1 MTRPAPTGHYAE
13 VGARLRMTEGS
24 LRIAMH
30 RLRIRFGEL
39 LRGEVAQTVADPA
52 DVDDE
57 LRDVI
62 KSWLEG

>member
-1 MTRPAPTGHYAE
+1 
-13 VGARLRMTEGS
+13 MTEGS